1 MGLNNH
7 EKQED
12 MKISKKENEIACN
25 IYHALWKTYKEG
37 NMPYIQYMW
46 DNYMFVP
53 NV

>member
-37 NMPYIQYMW
+37 NMPYIQYM
-46 DNYMFVP
+46 
-53 NV
+53 